1 MSRGCLVQLTVP
13 GMSLFC
19 GVGFKSNPNVT
30 DYSYTISATAAP
42 WRLSWQPSCYCSL
55 QGSLLGKTVDYF
67 SYPVANIEPF
77 IPQKLVS
84 RDESFRLVSA
94 FFSCVL
100 WPMCLV
106 SSGLKS
112 CGQVWKG
119 IPEKWKW
126 LQQGWGVIMLLHWW
140 SIQNGSPMHGIP
152 GNPSQ
157 PSNKLKWR
165 LHWDFILSR
174 VDDLDKNKVN
184 E

>member
-19 GVGFKSNPNVT
+19 GVGFKSNPNVA
-30 DYSYTISATAAP
+30 DYSYTISATTVP
-42 WRLSWQPSCYCSL
+42 WSLPRQLSFYCSL

-77 IPQKLVS
+77 ILQKLVS
-84 RDESFRLVSA
+84 RDEIFRLVSA

-112 CGQVWKG
+112 CGQIWKG
-119 IPEKWKW
+119 IPEQRQQ
-126 LQQGWGVIMLLHWW
+126 LQQGGGLLCYFIDDQFRMGH
-140 SIQNGSPMHGIP
+140 PCMAYLVTL
-152 GNPSQ
+152 PSHQ
-157 PSNKLKWR
+157 I
-165 LHWDFILSR
+165 D
-174 VDDLDKNKVN
+174 
-184 E
+184 